1 MVTHAIVTSV
11 SQEFFVDEDRRH
23 WCPVSEP
30 YAPADILLQYLREG
44 WELDSLVAVE
54 TFYFAGYRCSDI
66 YYFTLHQQ
74 DSSCEMPV
82 LANPVVL
89 RLVDERHLSI
99 LRINV
104 APLD

>member
-1 MVTHAIVTSV
+1 MVTHALAIRSR
-11 SQEFFVDEDRRH
+11 EFFEKEDRRH
-23 WCPVSEP
+23 WCPVSEK
-30 YAPADILLQYLREG
+30 YAPADVLLQYLRDG
-44 WELDSLVAVE
+44 WELDNLVAVE

-66 YYFTLHQQ
+66 YYFTLCQQ
-74 DSSCEMPV
+74 DAFCEMPV

-89 RLVDERHLSI
+89 RLVDERQLSI